1 MLVLVWLLMLM
12 MKSGAALNHHINAQ
26 SGEAVLMTPDWQG
39 SDHKLDFRRTSQLGP
54 PKLDYRWT
62 YPHLGLM
69 SLKKN
74 MSSCH
79 HSRCELLKNGSL
91 RFSRVQAEDSGNYSL
106 EVFDE
111 DGQLLSKSDFLLI
124 VKGSSSSPGSTVAL
138 VVSVLLCCFILVF
151 IFIFIKMRRSQ
162 NTSATTVQLQENIY
176 VEMHGDGKKEK
187 QEEEE
192 EEEESHYVLCNTVV
206 SLETPITLSADAE
219 DIYV

>member
-124 VKGSSSSPGSTVAL
+124 VK
-138 VVSVLLCCFILVF
+138 
-151 IFIFIKMRRSQ
+151 
-162 NTSATTVQLQENIY
+162 VQLQENIY

>member
-1 MLVLVWLLMLM
+1 
-12 MKSGAALNHHINAQ
+12 
-26 SGEAVLMTPDWQG
+26 MTPDWQG
-39 SDHKLDFRRTSQLGP
+39 SVHKLNSRRTSQLGP

-124 VKGSSSSPGSTVAL
+124 VKGKEKKCFSPSQINVITFLTFPYNILLKITVTS
-138 VVSVLLCCFILVF
+138 VSRQQQQPWQHCSAGGVRSFVLLHPGHHLHLHLH
-151 IFIFIKMRRSQ
+151 K
-162 NTSATTVQLQENIY
+162 E
-176 VEMHGDGKKEK
+176 EKKPEYK
-187 QEEEE
+187 RNHRYN
-192 EEEESHYVLCNTVV
+192 SM
-206 SLETPITLSADAE
+206 SETA
-219 DIYV
+219 